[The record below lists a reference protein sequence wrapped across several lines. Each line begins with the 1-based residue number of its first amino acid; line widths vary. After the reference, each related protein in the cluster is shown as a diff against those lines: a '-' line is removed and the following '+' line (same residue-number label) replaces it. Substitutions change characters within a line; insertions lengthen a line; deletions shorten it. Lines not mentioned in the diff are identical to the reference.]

1 MEARYACPT
10 CPLLCVRGF
19 AFDERIE
26 FEEKHQERVRI
37 RDRARVIAMG
47 LIRCAMSL

>member
-10 CPLLCVRGF
+10 CPVLCVRGF

-26 FEEKHQERVRI
+26 FEEKTESACAFATERE
-37 RDRARVIAMG
+37 
-47 LIRCAMSL
+47 